1 VTAPTNMDQ
10 TQQATVVGYQSRPVT
25 KPPNWHGLVTVDMVL
40 NNLSTGLF
48 LVAAVGE
55 LLDPVA
61 FRPLAPL
68 VYPIV
73 LLFLLGDL
81 VSLVFDLGDPLRFH
95 HMLRVWKPSSPMSL
109 GTWVLSAYAVPVTLL
124 AIGSLLP
131 FGFGGDGLDLVRR
144 VLLAVGAV
152 LAVGA
157 AAYKGVLFSTTAQ
170 RGWEEARWLG
180 GYLINSA
187 LCLGAAEMLLL
198 ATLTGRPDAMVDP
211 LRLAARLLLGL
222 NVVAVLL
229 LTLNVRAPLRAA
241 LGPNG
246 FAILALLA
254 IVVGVLL
261 PLWLVGSSTPLGV
274 ALALGSMLVGAGAVR
289 HAIVQVPHR
298 LARGGTGARSSAVD
312 EAVSSRAQRGI
323 S

>member
-1 VTAPTNMDQ
+1 MTAPMNMDQ

-25 KPPNWHGLVTVDMVL
+25 KPPNWHGLVTLDMVL
-40 NNLSTGLF
+40 NNMSTGLF
-48 LVAAVGE
+48 LVAATGE

-68 VYPIV
+68 VYPLV

-81 VSLVFDLGDPLRFH
+81 VCLVLDLGDPKRFH

-131 FGFGGDGLDLVRR
+131 FAIGGGGLDLVRL

-187 LCLGAAEMLLL
+187 LCLGAVMLLL
-198 ATLTGRPDAMVDP
+198 LAILAGHGAATLDA
-211 LRLAARLLLGL
+211 LRLAARLLLTL
-222 NVVAVLL
+222 NLIAILLLAKDVRGPLSAARGPGGIVTLAVL
-229 LTLNVRAPLRAA
+229 
-241 LGPNG
+241 
-246 FAILALLA
+246 AIG
-254 IVVGVLL
+254 IGVLV
-261 PLWLVGSSTPLGV
+261 PLWLVGVSGPVGV
-274 ALALGSMLVGAGAVR
+274 AAALGLMLVGAVAVR
-289 HAIVQVPHR
+289 AAIVQLPHR
-298 LARGGTGARSSAVD
+298 LAEGPRTAAR
-312 EAVSSRAQRGI
+312 EAGPSLRSG
-323 S
+323 

>member
-1 VTAPTNMDQ
+1 MTAPLNVDQ
-10 TQQATVVGYQSRPVT
+10 TQQATVVGYQSRPAT
-25 KPPNWHGLVTVDMVL
+25 KPPNWHGLVTLDMVL

-61 FRPLAPL
+61 FRPMARLAYPL
-68 VYPIV
+68 A

-81 VSLVFDLGDPLRFH
+81 VCLVLDLGDPKRFH

-124 AIGSLLP
+124 AIGSV
-131 FGFGGDGLDLVRR
+131 FSIGGSVGLDILRR

-157 AAYKGVLFSTTAQ
+157 AAYKGVLFSTTSQ
-170 RGWEEARWLG
+170 RGWEEARWMG

-198 ATLTGRPDAMVDP
+198 VVLTGHRPEVAEG
-211 LRLAARLLLGL
+211 LRLAARLLLVLNLVAIGL
-222 NVVAVLL
+222 LAADVRVPLRTAMRLSEIAVLA
-229 LTLNVRAPLRAA
+229 V
-241 LGPNG
+241 
-246 FAILALLA
+246 IA
-254 IVVGVLL
+254 IVVGALL
-261 PLWLVGSSTPLGV
+261 PLVMVGSSSPV
-274 ALALGSMLVGAGAVR
+274 VVVLALVLMLVGAGAVR
-289 HAIVQVPHR
+289 QAIVQLPHR
-298 LARGGTGARSSAVD
+298 LAGPHL
-312 EAVSSRAQRGI
+312 
-323 S
+323 

>member
-1 VTAPTNMDQ
+1 MTAPMNMDQ
-10 TQQATVVGYQSRPVT
+10 TQQATIVGYESRPVT
-25 KPPNWHGLVTVDMVL
+25 KPPNWHGLVTLDMVL

-68 VYPIV
+68 VYPLA

-81 VSLVFDLGDPLRFH
+81 VCLVLDLGDPKRFH

-124 AIGSLLP
+124 AAGSLLP
-131 FGFGGDGLDLVRR
+131 FAIGGVGLDLVRR
-144 VLLAVGAV
+144 ALLAVGAV
-152 LAVGA
+152 LAVAA

-170 RGWEEARWLG
+170 RGWEEARWMG
-180 GYLINSA
+180 GYMINSA

-198 ATLTGRPDAMVDP
+198 ATLSGHEAAMLDP

-222 NVVAVLL
+222 NLIATLL
-229 LTLNVRAPLRAA
+229 LAKDVRGPLSAA
-241 LGPNG
+241 RGPDG
-246 FAILALLA
+246 IASLALLA
-254 IVVGVLL
+254 IGAGVVLPFVLVGAHGPVGVA
-261 PLWLVGSSTPLGV
+261 V
-274 ALALGSMLVGAGAVR
+274 ALGLMLVGAVAVR
-289 HAIVQVPHR
+289 SAIVQMPHR
-298 LARGGTGARSSAVD
+298 LAHTAVIPRSARD
-312 EAVSSRAQRGI
+312 EGPTRRAPQPEE
-323 S
+323 

>member
-1 VTAPTNMDQ
+1 MTAPMNMDQ
-10 TQQATVVGYQSRPVT
+10 TQQATVVGYETRPVT
-25 KPPNWHGLVTVDMVL
+25 KPPNWHGLVTLDMVL
-40 NNLSTGLF
+40 NNMSTGLF
-48 LVAAVGE
+48 LVAATGE

-68 VYPIV
+68 VYPLV

-81 VSLVFDLGDPLRFH
+81 VCLVLDLGDPKRFH

-131 FGFGGDGLDLVRR
+131 FAIGGGGLDLVRR

-187 LCLGAAEMLLL
+187 LCLGAVMLLL
-198 ATLTGRPDAMVDP
+198 LAILTRHGAAMLDP
-211 LRLAARLLLGL
+211 LRLAARLLLAL
-222 NVVAVLL
+222 NLIAILLLAKDVRGPLSAARGPGGIVTLAVL
-229 LTLNVRAPLRAA
+229 
-241 LGPNG
+241 
-246 FAILALLA
+246 AIG
-254 IVVGVLL
+254 IGVLV
-261 PLWLVGSSTPLGV
+261 PLWLVGVSGPVGV
-274 ALALGSMLVGAGAVR
+274 AAALGLMLVGAVAVR
-289 HAIVQVPHR
+289 AAIVQLPHR
-298 LARGGTGARSSAVD
+298 LAEGPRTAAR
-312 EAVSSRAQRGI
+312 EAGPSLRSG
-323 S
+323 

>member
-1 VTAPTNMDQ
+1 MTAPMNMDQ
-10 TQQATVVGYQSRPVT
+10 TQQATVVGYETRPVT
-25 KPPNWHGLVTVDMVL
+25 KPPNWHGLVTLDMVL
-40 NNLSTGLF
+40 NNMSTGLF
-48 LVAAVGE
+48 LVAATGE

-68 VYPIV
+68 VYPLV

-81 VSLVFDLGDPLRFH
+81 VCLVLDLGDPKRFH

-131 FGFGGDGLDLVRR
+131 FAIGGGGLDLVRR

-187 LCLGAAEMLLL
+187 LCLGAVMLLL
-198 ATLTGRPDAMVDP
+198 LASLTGHGAAMLDP
-211 LRLAARLLLGL
+211 LRLAARLLLAL
-222 NVVAVLL
+222 NLIAILLLAKDVRGPLSAARGPGGIVTLAVL
-229 LTLNVRAPLRAA
+229 
-241 LGPNG
+241 
-246 FAILALLA
+246 AIG
-254 IVVGVLL
+254 IGVLV
-261 PLWLVGSSTPLGV
+261 PLWLVGASGPVGV
-274 ALALGSMLVGAGAVR
+274 AAALGLMLVGAVAVR
-289 HAIVQVPHR
+289 AAIVQLPHR
-298 LARGGTGARSSAVD
+298 LAEGPRTAAR
-312 EAVSSRAQRGI
+312 EAGPSLRSG
-323 S
+323 

>member
-1 VTAPTNMDQ
+1 MNAGNLDPAAPDQ
-10 TQQATVVGYQSRPVT
+10 PVVGYESRPVT
-25 KPPNWHGLVTVDMVL
+25 KPPNWHGLVTLDMVL

-55 LLDPVA
+55 LMDPVA

-68 VYPIV
+68 VYPLV

-131 FGFGGDGLDLVRR
+131 FGFGSDALDLLRR

-152 LAVGA
+152 FAAGA

-170 RGWEEARWLG
+170 RGWEEARWMG

-187 LCLGAAEMLLL
+187 LCLGAVELLLL
-198 ATLTGRPDAMVDP
+198 ATLTGHGTGMMDA
-211 LRLAARLLLGL
+211 LRLAARLLLAL
-222 NVVAVLL
+222 NLIALVFLAKDVSG
-229 LTLNVRAPLRAA
+229 PLAA
-241 LGPNG
+241 ARGPDG
-246 FAILALLA
+246 IASLALVA
-254 IVVGVLL
+254 IGAGVLVPFL
-261 PLWLVGSSTPLGV
+261 LVGAPGPAGV
-274 ALALGSMLVGAGAVR
+274 AAGLGLMLVGAVAVR
-289 HAIVQVPHR
+289 AAIVQLPHR
-298 LARGGTGARSSAVD
+298 LADGPTGGRADGRSGAR
-312 EAVSSRAQRGI
+312 E
-323 S
+323 